1 MKKIQTI
8 QIWVNGEIK
17 TGSWLGAKSIYDNL
31 ETTAQFIYWISENSV
46 DPEQPENK
54 PQIVNGNLTMDGQ
67 DYIDWN
73 SNPDINEDAYIW
85 IANKLGLT
93 LI

>member
-1 MKKIQTI
+1 MKQIQPIKIWIDGQT
-8 QIWVNGEIK
+8 K
-17 TGSWLGAKSIYDNL
+17 TATQLGSISILDNL
-31 ETTAQFIYWISENSV
+31 ATEAKFQYWLSDVNSETLSS
-46 DPEQPENK
+46 
-54 PQIVNGNLTMDGQ
+54 GNLTMDGQ

>member
-1 MKKIQTI
+1 MKQIQPI
-8 QIWVNGEIK
+8 QIWVNGQIQ
-17 TGSWLGAKSIYDNL
+17 TASWLSSQSIQDNL
-31 ETTAQFIYWISENSV
+31 ATFAKFEYALYAAGV
-46 DPEQPENK
+46 DDQTNGDE
-54 PQIVNGNLTMDGQ
+54 IASGNLTMEGQ